1 MFSVEETFEANSSLL
16 KLKQINEDIVKY
28 KFLPFNFAWNSMHL
42 FNVNTQICVQF
53 LEVFFSFFLF
63 GS

>member
-1 MFSVEETFEANSSLL
+1 MFSVKETFEANSSLL

-42 FNVNTQICVQF
+42 FNINIQICVQF
-53 LEVFFSFFLF
+53 LEVFFFLLIW
-63 GS
+63 